1 MTTDTVIRFVRSTTG
16 RLATTY
22 LGIIMLMSI
31 GFSLVFYN
39 TSAGQ
44 LGRQIPPSSVFNS
57 PSSTFPGASPI
68 ADRAEIEAF
77 LQQRIA
83 EGRDALRIRLIGLN
97 VLALI
102 GGGALS
108 YMLARRTLKPI
119 EEAMEAQS
127 QFIGDASHEL
137 KTPLTA
143 IKTSNEV
150 AMRKPKLNLAE
161 AKGVIKQNTEDVS
174 KLQAL
179 TDGLLRLVNNKDSDH
194 SIKPVTLQ
202 EATTEAMNQVVQLA
216 QNKDISVNDEVPNI
230 KVLANQQSLAQS
242 ITILLDNAIKYS
254 EPKTVI
260 TIGGSSNAKSAYLT
274 VNDQGIG
281 IRATDLPHIFK
292 RFYRA
297 DRSRNKQ
304 QYDGYGLGLSI
315 ADKLVK
321 QQHGDITVDSS
332 LGHGSTFTI
341 KLPLA

>member
-1 MTTDTVIRFVRSTTG
+1 MTTDTVVRFARSTTG
-16 RLATTY
+16 RLAMTY

-57 PSSTFPGASPI
+57 QTSIFPEASPI
-68 ADRAEIEAF
+68 ANRAEIEAF
-77 LQQRIA
+77 LHQRIA

-119 EEAMEAQS
+119 EEAMEAQV

-150 AMRKPKLNLAE
+150 AMRKPKLSLPE
-161 AKGVIKQNTEDVS
+161 AKEIIKQNTEDVS

-179 TDGLLRLVNNKDSDH
+179 TDGLLRLVNNKNSDH
-194 SIKPVTLQ
+194 SIKPVPLQ
-202 EATTEAMNQVVQLA
+202 EAAAEAMNQVVQLA
-216 QNKDISVNDEVPNI
+216 QTKDISVNDEVPNI
-230 KVLANQQSLAQS
+230 KVLANQQSLAQA

-274 VNDQGIG
+274 VSDQGIG

-315 ADKLVK
+315 ADKLIT
-321 QQHGDITVDSS
+321 QQHGEITADST

>member
-1 MTTDTVIRFVRSTTG
+1 MTADSVIRFARSTTG
-16 RLATTY
+16 RLAMTY

-44 LGRQIPPSSVFNS
+44 LGRQLPPSSVFNR
-57 PSSTFPGASPI
+57 PTSTFPGASPI
-68 ADRAEIEAF
+68 ADRAEVEAF
-77 LQQRIA
+77 LQQRIT
-83 EGRDALRIRLIGLN
+83 EGRDALRIRLLGLN
-97 VLALI
+97 VLALL

-150 AMRKPKLNLAE
+150 ALRKPKLSLPE
-161 AKGVIKQNTEDVS
+161 AKEIIKQNTEDVS

-194 SIKPVTLQ
+194 SLKPLPLQ
-202 EATTEAMNQVVQLA
+202 EIAAEAMNQVVLLA
-216 QNKDISVNDEVPNI
+216 QNKDISVNDQVPNI
-230 KVLANQQSLAQS
+230 KVLGNQQSLTQS

-254 EPKTVI
+254 EPNTVI
-260 TIGGSSNAKSAYLT
+260 TLSGSSNAKFGYLM
-274 VNDQGIG
+274 VSDQGIG
-281 IRATDLPHIFK
+281 IRAADLPHIFK

-321 QQHGDITVDSS
+321 QQQGEISVDSTP
-332 LGHGSTFTI
+332 GHGATFTI

>member
-1 MTTDTVIRFVRSTTG
+1 M
-16 RLATTY
+16 TY

-44 LGRQIPPSSVFNS
+44 LGRQLPPSTIFNR
-57 PSSTFPGASPI
+57 PSAFPATSPI

-77 LQQRIA
+77 LQQRID
-83 EGRDALRIRLIGLN
+83 EGRAALRIRLIGLN

-102 GGGALS
+102 GGGVLS

-150 AMRKPKLNLAE
+150 ALRKPKLSLPD
-161 AKGVIKQNTEDVS
+161 AKEIIKQNTEDVS

-179 TDGLLRLVNNKDSDH
+179 TDGLLRLVNNKDSDQ
-194 SIKPVTLQ
+194 SLKPLPLQ
-202 EATTEAMNQVVQLA
+202 EMVAEAMNQVILLA
-216 QNKDISVNDEVPNI
+216 QNKDISVNDQVANI
-230 KVLANQQSLAQS
+230 KVLANKQSLMQS

-260 TIGGSSNAKSAYLT
+260 TLSGSSDAKFAYLK
-274 VNDQGIG
+274 VGDQGIG
-281 IRATDLPHIFK
+281 IRATDLSHIFK

-321 QQHGDITVDSS
+321 QQHGEISVDSTP
-332 LGHGSTFTI
+332 GQGSTFTI

>member
-1 MTTDTVIRFVRSTTG
+1 MTTDTVMRFVRSTTG
-16 RLATTY
+16 RLSMTY

-44 LGRQIPPSSVFNS
+44 LGRQLPPPSVFNS
-57 PSSTFPGASPI
+57 PTSAFPGTSPI
-68 ADRAEIEAF
+68 ADRTEVEAF
-77 LQQRIA
+77 LRERIA
-83 EGRDALRIRLIGLN
+83 EGRDELRIKLLGLN
-97 VLALI
+97 ILALI

-150 AMRKPKLNLAE
+150 ALRKPKLSLPD
-161 AKGVIKQNTEDVS
+161 AKKIIKQNTEDVS

-179 TDGLLRLVNNKDSDH
+179 TDGLLRLVNNEDSDH
-194 SIKPVTLQ
+194 SLKSVPLQ
-202 EATTEAMNQVVQLA
+202 EVAAEAMNQVVLLA
-216 QNKDISVNDEVPNI
+216 QNKDISVNDKVPNI
-230 KVLANQQSLAQS
+230 KVFANRQSLAQS

-260 TIGGSSNAKSAYLT
+260 TLSGSSNTKFAYLK
-274 VNDQGIG
+274 VSDQGIG
-281 IRATDLPHIFK
+281 IRAADLPHIFK

-297 DRSRNKQ
+297 DRSRSKQ
-304 QYDGYGLGLSI
+304 QHDGYGLGLSI

-321 QQHGDITVDSS
+321 QQHGEILVDST
-332 LGHGSTFTI
+332 LGQGSAFTI
-341 KLPLA
+341 KLPLS